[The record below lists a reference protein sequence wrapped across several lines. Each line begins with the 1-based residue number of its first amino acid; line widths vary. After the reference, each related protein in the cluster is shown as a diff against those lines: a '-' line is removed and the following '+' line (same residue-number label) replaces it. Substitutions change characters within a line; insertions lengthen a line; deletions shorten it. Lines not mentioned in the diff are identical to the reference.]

1 MKENELIKY
10 GYPTQYSNEIAYTV
24 QPKKRASPVL
34 KILLGLIVIA
44 ITVLLFNKYKSPI
57 FNFFGIGIITDESS
71 ALTESDGTSSN
82 EESTDISTE
91 NNTESQ
97 LPNASAFPIY
107 AINGKG
113 NGITNETSKDYNISK
128 EGFKLITPTN
138 IYAQY
143 GSSAP
148 VVLIIHSMANE
159 SYSNG
164 KYYCESDSFYKET
177 ENVAS
182 IGEVIV
188 KVLDEYNINAIHVS
202 KIFSSSANS
211 SSAEYEKEL
220 IKILAEYPSIKYVI
234 DISRDVEIN
243 KDMSMPKHIFESTL
257 GGCAKIRLVTGSDFL
272 QKNEYVNDNIS
283 FMASLQSS
291 IEDRNPELIRSGS
304 ISPFP
309 LSGNLA
315 KNSIRVYIGSFAN
328 SYSEANNAAILFAE
342 CLAKFLN
349 NASI

>member
-1 MKENELIKY
+1 MKENKLIKY
-10 GYPTQYSNEIAYTV
+10 GYPTQYSNEIAYTI

-34 KILLGLIVIA
+34 KILFSLVVIA
-44 ITVLLFNKYKSPI
+44 IIVLLFNKYKSPI
-57 FNFFGIGIITDESS
+57 FNFLGIGIITEESS
-71 ALTESDGTSSN
+71 SLTESNGTSSN
-82 EESTDISTE
+82 EESTDLSTE

-97 LPNASAFPIY
+97 LPNASGFPIY

-113 NGITNETSKDYNISK
+113 TGIMNETSKDYDISH
-128 EGFKLITPTN
+128 GSFKLITPTN

-143 GSSAP
+143 GNSAP
-148 VVLIIHSMANE
+148 VVLIIHSIANE

-164 KYYCESDSFYKET
+164 KYYCESDSFHKDT
-177 ENVAS
+177 DNVAS
-182 IGEVIV
+182 IGETVAF
-188 KVLDEYNINAIHVS
+188 VLDEYNINALHI
-202 KIFSSSANS
+202 KKTFSDSANS
-211 SSAEYEKEL
+211 SRAEYEKEL

-243 KDMSMPKHIFESTL
+243 KDMSMPKHIFESSL
-257 GGCAKIRLVTGSDFL
+257 GECAQIRLVAGSDFL
-272 QKNEYVNDNIS
+272 EKNEYVNENIS

-309 LSGNLA
+309 LSQNLA

-349 NASI
+349 NSVE

>member
-1 MKENELIKY
+1 MKENKLIKY
-10 GYPTQYSNEIAYTV
+10 GYPTQYSNEIAYTI

-34 KILLGLIVIA
+34 KILFSLVVIA
-44 ITVLLFNKYKSPI
+44 IIVLLFNKYKSPI
-57 FNFFGIGIITDESS
+57 FNFLGIGIITEESS
-71 ALTESDGTSSN
+71 SLTESNGTSSN
-82 EESTDISTE
+82 EESTDLSTE

-97 LPNASAFPIY
+97 LPNASGFPIY

-113 NGITNETSKDYNISK
+113 TGIMNETSKDYDISH
-128 EGFKLITPTN
+128 GSFKLITPTN

-143 GSSAP
+143 GNSAP
-148 VVLIIHSMANE
+148 VVLIVHSIANE
-159 SYSNG
+159 CYSNG

-182 IGEVIV
+182 VGEVIV

-234 DISRDVEIN
+234 DISRDMEIN

-257 GGCAKIRLVTGSDFL
+257 GGCAQIKLVTGSDFL

-283 FMASLQSS
+283 FMTSLQSS
-291 IEDRNPELIRSGS
+291 IEDRNPELIRPGS

-309 LSGNLA
+309 LSQNLA

-328 SYSEANNAAILFAE
+328 SFNEANNAAILFAE

-349 NASI
+349 NSVE